1 MSPFPAIGELVPH
14 QAPILALDRLLEW
27 RPGHAVASL
36 TIRPDNPFVHSGRL
50 DAVTALEYMA
60 QAVAACLGME
70 AYRGGGAVRVGMVI
84 ACRQMQIHRPVL
96 ELGETLTIR
105 AEQVRG
111 TDSLSHWD
119 TRTDDAA
126 GAPVATATLTL
137 VHGEKPPS

>member
-1 MSPFPAIGELVPH
+1 MTAFPAIGELVPH
-14 QAPILALDRLLEW
+14 QAPILALDRLIEW
-27 RPGHAVASL
+27 QPGCAVASL
-36 TIRPDNPFVHSGRL
+36 TIRADNPFLQHGRL

-70 AYRGGGAVRVGMVI
+70 AYREGGAVRVGMVI
-84 ACRQMQIHRPVL
+84 ACRQMQIERPVL

-111 TDSLSHWD
+111 NDSVSHWQ
-119 TRTDDAA
+119 TRTDDAS
-126 GAPVATATLTL
+126 GTPVATATLTL